1 MDEEKKGF
9 INSVINTVG
18 WWLVHAIAAI
28 NAPQEAMVRASDVMP
43 APLGDLE
50 DDIED
55 LDPDEDDL
63 DIDDVVR

>member
-28 NAPQEAMVRASDVMP
+28 NAPHEAMVRASDVMP

-50 DDIED
+50 EIED
-55 LDPDEDDL
+55 LDDDTDEDE
-63 DIDDVVR
+63 

>member
-1 MDEEKKGF
+1 VDEEKKGF

-18 WWLVHAIAAI
+18 WWLVHIVAAI
-28 NAPQEAMVRASDVMP
+28 KAPEKAMEVASGMAHP
-43 APLGDLE
+43 MAG

-63 DIDDVVR
+63 DIDDVIR